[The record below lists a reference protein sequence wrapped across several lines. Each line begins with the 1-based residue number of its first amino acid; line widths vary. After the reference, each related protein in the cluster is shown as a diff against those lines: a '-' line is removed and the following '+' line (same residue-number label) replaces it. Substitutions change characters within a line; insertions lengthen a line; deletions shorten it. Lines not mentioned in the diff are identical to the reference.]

1 MAVILKSDTRKG
13 WLLKIGD
20 PIGTAYLEVNGLTY
34 HLDMPYLRIC
44 YISGGAGEKVFS
56 GYLVEGWCVSGAK
69 NPITTPQ
76 LMSILHD
83 LGFSGREIQTL
94 SANRFRKAITQL

>member
-20 PIGTAYLEVNGLTY
+20 PSGIAYIEVNGLTH
-34 HLDMPYLRIC
+34 HLDMPYLRIR
-44 YISGGAGEKVFS
+44 YIQGGEDVRVFS
-56 GYLVEGWCVSGAK
+56 GYQVEGWCVSGATK
-69 NPITTPQ
+69 PITTPQ
-76 LMSILHD
+76 LLSILHS

-94 SANRFRKAITQL
+94 SANSFRKAITS